1 MDSVERKLPFIQ
13 QYSYRI
19 FIDSFDCKQDLLD
32 SIGLKYLQ
40 TKNGKYLTALE
51 IIHQKAGEKVED
63 LFTNI
68 MQRFCEHDFTGLVQD
83 LAVAKGAYYN
93 LERELVATM
102 NMIVDGRPLKQK
114 YMGVLNV
121 QITKAHEKKDYGA
134 IYYWEKIKKRIDEEK
149 Y

>member
-13 QYSYRI
+13 QYTYRI

-102 NMIVDGRPLKQK
+102 NMIVDGHPLKQK

-121 QITKAHEKKDYGA
+121 QITKAHEKKDYSA